1 MNRNIKIISSLTAV
15 ILLMTTVSFL
25 CPAAGEYGVELI
37 QNGGFENVTNG
48 VPDNWNGFRTW
59 TNGSTISL
67 AQGENCPDD
76 RGQNCIKIDVTAEDD
91 NPFAEQTVTGIKGEY
106 RYVLSFWL
114 KGQTSRGMSV
124 KFAEYDINGKLL
136 KEHYSN
142 GYKAAYYWQKIE
154 YAFYTEADTTT
165 IVVMPRAYR
174 TDTTIY
180 IDNVSLKMMG
190 APYMFTL
197 DTDRAFYYEE
207 HKETA
212 ITLNMNPFYEADNY
226 TVDFKLTKGPKT
238 VAERIDCLFTGHSL
252 TVKMD
257 ISNLIKKSEYTITAT
272 VKKNGETVEK
282 LNQYISRYDRPK
294 ALDKNGVYYVDGKP
308 FEPVFANHFDFE
320 SYEDAKKAGINVLQW
335 SAKDGMDAE
344 KTIAELDEIHK
355 NGMMVAV
362 VCYWDMV
369 PAGNPLNIERVGR
382 FINTIK
388 DHPAIFC
395 YLTMD
400 EPYSHNLY
408 ADEDLRNSYK
418 MIRNVDDVHPVS
430 LCADRADKYY
440 ECGRYVDCLQTDPYP
455 GLMDFSVHVAN
466 LTSAAREAVYF
477 EKPVYVLTQSM
488 SWKGFI
494 PDGPMLRTQLYQ
506 ALMAGG
512 QCIGYYPWL
521 PDAEVDTV
529 LPQSRYWNTMVE
541 FNDKDKP
548 ILYAYYGRGEYEQI
562 QRFTGDNVWY
572 EMFTDGVR
580 NYIVVLSRK
589 TIAQSVEIP
598 IDSLPDKFN
607 ISVIS
612 GGENE
617 DIKIEGDTLEV
628 DLDAYGALLLKLVPP
643 EANEGIAVNHNSEII
658 TAASEGLAAEDRLF
672 LAVYGTKNGVQ
683 CLTDIAV
690 ASAGRDGY
698 AVCRL
703 NKQDENAVVKAFVLN
718 EKLNVTRKY

>member
-1 MNRNIKIISSLTAV
+1 MNRCVKIISLLTAV
-15 ILLMTTVSFL
+15 LLLNAAVSFVY
-25 CPAAGEYGVELI
+25 PSADTNDAELI
-37 QNGGFENVTNG
+37 KNGGFEAVTNG
-48 VPDNWNGFRTW
+48 VPDNWKGVGTW
-59 TNGSTISL
+59 PNGSTISL
-67 AQGENCPDD
+67 VQGENCPED
-76 RGQNCIKIDVTAEDD
+76 RGENCIKIDVTAEND
-91 NPFAEQTVTGIKGEY
+91 NPFAEQAVTNIKGEY
-106 RYVLSFWL
+106 RYALSFWF
-114 KGQTSRGMSV
+114 KGQTSRGMSI
-124 KFAEYDINGKLL
+124 KFAEYDQHDRLI

-142 GYKAAYYWQKIE
+142 AYKAAYYWQKIE
-154 YAFYTEADTTT
+154 YVFYTEADTRT

-174 TDTTIY
+174 PDTTIY
-180 IDNVSLKMMG
+180 VDNVSLKMVG
-190 APYMFTL
+190 EPYRFTL
-197 DTDRAFYYEE
+197 GTDRAFYYEE
-207 HKETA
+207 HSEA
-212 ITLNMNPFYEADNY
+212 EITLKLNPFYEADNY

-238 VAERIDCLFTGHSL
+238 LTQQNDCQFTGHSIS
-252 TVKMD
+252 VKMD
-257 ISNLIKKSEYTITAT
+257 ISGLSKKSEYTVTAT
-272 VKKNGETVEK
+272 VKKDGEILEK
-282 LNQYISRYDRPK
+282 LNEYISRYDRPK
-294 ALDKNGVYYVDGKP
+294 AIDKNGVYYVDGKP
-308 FEPVFANHFDFE
+308 FEPVFANHFDYT
-320 SYEDAKKAGINVLQW
+320 SYEEAKKAGINVVQW
-335 SAKDGMDAE
+335 AAADGLNAE

-355 NGMMVAV
+355 NGMKVAV

-369 PAGNPLNIERVGR
+369 PAGNPLNRERVGN
-382 FINTIK
+382 FINIIK

-430 LCADRADKYY
+430 LCADRPDKYY

-466 LTSAAREAVYF
+466 LTLAAREAVYF

-521 PDAEVDTV
+521 PDTEVDTV

-598 IDSLPDKFN
+598 LDSLPDNFN

-617 DIKIEGDTLEV
+617 DIKIEGDILGV

-683 CLTDIAV
+683 CITDIAV
-690 ASAGRDGY
+690 ASANSDGY

-703 NKQDENAVVKAFVLN
+703 DKQDENAVVKAFVLN
-718 EKLNVTRKY
+718 ERLNVIRKY